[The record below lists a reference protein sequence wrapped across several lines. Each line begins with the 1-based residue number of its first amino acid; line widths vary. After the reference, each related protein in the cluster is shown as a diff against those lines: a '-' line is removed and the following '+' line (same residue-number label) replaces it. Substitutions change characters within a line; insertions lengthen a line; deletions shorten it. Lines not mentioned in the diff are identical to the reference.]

1 MSVFF
6 ISFMIRYYSICGGL
20 IRTER
25 TFMRYFDTEVDNFRL
40 RYASEEDISLI
51 FYFIKQLA
59 QYEHMS
65 DDVVA
70 TEEGLRK
77 SIFRQKRAEV
87 LIGEYQ
93 GKPVGFALYFYN
105 YSTFLGKANIYLEDL
120 FIEEKYRNRGF
131 GKAIFYVLAKIC
143 AEQGCGRLDWA
154 VLNWN
159 TPSIEF
165 YKKLGARPIDD
176 WTTYRLEKE
185 ALINLADK

>member
-1 MSVFF
+1 MK
-6 ISFMIRYYSICGGL
+6 
-20 IRTER
+20 
-25 TFMRYFDTEVDNFRL
+25 YFDTAIDGFKL
-40 RYASEEDISLI
+40 RYASEKDISLI

-70 TEEGLRK
+70 TEEGLRQ
-77 SIFRQKRAEV
+77 SIFQQKRAEV
-87 LIGEYQ
+87 LIAEYNDE
-93 GKPVGFALYFYN
+93 PVGFALYFYN

-120 FIEEKYRNRGF
+120 FIEEKYRNKGF

-143 AEQGCGRLDWA
+143 TEQGCGRLDWA

-185 ALINLADK
+185 ALTNLANK